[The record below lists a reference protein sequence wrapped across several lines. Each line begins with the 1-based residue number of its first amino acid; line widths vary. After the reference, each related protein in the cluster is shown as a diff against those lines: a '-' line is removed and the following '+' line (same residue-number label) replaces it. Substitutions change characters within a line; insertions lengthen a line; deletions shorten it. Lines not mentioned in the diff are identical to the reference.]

1 MGRAPGALVIRLW
14 HLFLAF
20 AQGGVLLYFLVLNG
34 LTLLFILRAFILT
47 RRYLAEVETDPLESF
62 FESPHFKPITL
73 ICPVYNEAA
82 GAVASV
88 GSLLALRYPEF
99 QVVVVNDGSTDDTVA
114 RLVEAF
120 KLHPSRRVIRQLLPT
135 RPIRCVYESAYV
147 PNLILVDKDNGGKS
161 DALNCG
167 INLARF
173 PLVCCMD
180 GDSLLENDSLL
191 RVSRPFLDRPR
202 VVAST
207 GVIRPLNGCHLTP
220 SGIRGIH
227 LPDRWLPR
235 FQIVEYLRAFLF
247 GRMGLASLKSLF
259 IVSGAFGV
267 FRRDLLLE
275 VGGFS
280 TKTIGED
287 LELVVR
293 LHRHLREKGRDYEVV
308 LVPDPVCWT
317 EVPED
322 AGTLGR
328 QRNRWQRGLL
338 DSLWLHRR
346 MWFNPRYGRI
356 GLFSMPYF
364 LVFEA
369 LAPIIELAGYLAFAY
384 FLLSGQIH
392 APFALL
398 FLALAIL
405 LGLLNSVAS
414 VILEQ
419 ICAHPYQGLKE
430 WLLLLLA
437 GLLENLGYRQRTL
450 LWRLQGTWDWLRGKE
465 GWGHMVRK
473 GMPSA
478 APRGPQAP
486 PAP

>member
-1 MGRAPGALVIRLW
+1 MSTLW
-14 HLFLAF
+14 HWTLLF
-20 AQGGVLLYFLVLNG
+20 AQGGVLLYFLLLNG
-34 LTLLFILRAFILT
+34 LTLLFILRAFVLT
-47 RRYLAEVETDPLESF
+47 KRYLDEAETDPLEAF
-62 FESPHFKPITL
+62 FESPHYKPITL

-82 GAVASV
+82 GVVASV
-88 GSLLALRYPEF
+88 SSLLALRYPEF
-99 QVVVVNDGSTDDTVA
+99 QIVVVNDGSKDDTVA
-114 RLVEAF
+114 RLREAF

-135 RPIRCVYESAYV
+135 KTIRGVYESAYV

-167 INLARF
+167 INLAIY

-191 RVSRPFLDRPR
+191 RVSKPFLDRPR

-207 GVIRPLNGCHLTP
+207 GVIRPLNGCTLTP
-220 SGIRGIH
+220 AGIRGIH
-227 LPDRWLPR
+227 LPDQWLPR

-247 GRMGLASLKSLF
+247 GRMGLASFKSLF
-259 IVSGAFGV
+259 IVSGAFGI
-267 FRRDLLLE
+267 FRRDLILE
-275 VGGFS
+275 LGGFS

-293 LHRHLREKGRDYEVV
+293 MHRHLREKGVPYEVA
-308 LVPDPVCWT
+308 LVPDPICWT

-322 AGTLGR
+322 PGTLRR

-338 DSLWLHRR
+338 DSLWIHRA
-346 MWFNPRYGRI
+346 MWFNPKYGRV

-364 LVFEA
+364 ILFEA
-369 LAPIIELAGYLAFAY
+369 LAPVIELSGYVAFL
-384 FLLSGQIH
+384 FFVLQGQIN
-392 APFALL
+392 APFAAM
-398 FLALAIL
+398 FLILAIF

-419 ICAHPYQGLKE
+419 LCAHPYQGLKE
-430 WLLLLLA
+430 WLLLLLT
-437 GLLENLGYRQRTL
+437 GLLENFGYRQRTL
-450 LWRLQGTWDWLRGKE
+450 VWRLKGIVDWIRGKE

-473 GMPSA
+473 GIPSA
-478 APRGPQAP
+478 PPTPPGTQAP
-486 PAP
+486 PPP

>member
-1 MGRAPGALVIRLW
+1 VTALLHALSR
-14 HLFLAF
+14 F
-20 AQGGVLLYFLVLNG
+20 AQGGILVYFLLMNG
-34 LTLLFILRAFILT
+34 LTLLFILRSFILT
-47 RRYLAEVETDPLESF
+47 KRYLDEVETDPLEAF
-62 FESPHFKPITL
+62 FESPHYKPITL
-73 ICPVYNEAA
+73 LCPVYNEAA
-82 GAVASV
+82 GVVASIS
-88 GSLLALRYPEF
+88 SLLALRYPEF
-99 QVVVVNDGSTDDTVA
+99 QVVVVNDGSKDDTVQ

-135 RPIRCVYESAYV
+135 KPIRGVYESAYV
-147 PNLILVDKDNGGKS
+147 PNLVLVDKENGGKS

-167 INLARF
+167 INLARY

-180 GDSLLENDSLL
+180 GDSLLEYDSLL
-191 RVSRPFLDRPR
+191 RVSRPFLDRPQ

-207 GVIRPLNGCHLTP
+207 GVIRPLNGCTLTP

-227 LPDRWLPR
+227 LPTGWLPR

-247 GRMGLASLKSLF
+247 GRMGLASFQSLF

-275 VGGFS
+275 LGGFS
-280 TKTIGED
+280 TATIGED
-287 LELVVR
+287 LECVVR
-293 LHRHLREKGRDYEVV
+293 LHRHLRDKGQAYEVV

-322 AGTLGR
+322 IGTLRR
-328 QRNRWQRGLL
+328 QRNRWQRGLM
-338 DSLWLHRR
+338 DSLWIHRR
-346 MWFNPRYGRI
+346 MWFNPKYGRI

-364 LVFEA
+364 LIFEA
-369 LAPIIELAGYLAFAY
+369 LAPLIELGGYIAFAY
-384 FLLSGQIH
+384 FVLSGQLN

-398 FLALAIL
+398 FLVLAIL
-405 LGLLNSVAS
+405 LGLLNSIAS

-419 ICAHPYQGLKE
+419 LCAHPYQGLKE
-430 WLLLLLA
+430 WLLLLLT
-437 GLLENLGYRQRTL
+437 GLLENFGYRQRTL
-450 LWRLQGTWDWLRGKE
+450 VWRLRGIWDWLRGKE

-473 GMPSA
+473 GIPSA
-478 APRGPQAP
+478 PPPPGPQVP